1 MAPQVHTHTEPKAVL
16 STTGPPELN
25 LKCSLADQ
33 SVFYINERGKETN
46 QGQLTVTPGK
56 VVYAEKKNLQR
67 GGKHVK
73 REAASLYAF
82 CTRPG
87 SSARIDAA
95 I

>member
-25 LKCSLADQ
+25 LKCSLAL
-33 SVFYINERGKETN
+33 SKTRVFFITH
-46 QGQLTVTPGK
+46 
-56 VVYAEKKNLQR
+56 AEKKNLQR

>member
-33 SVFYINERGKETN
+33 ECFWLIKCFLLYSMYTWYTRR
-46 QGQLTVTPGK
+46 
-56 VVYAEKKNLQR
+56 KKNLQR